1 MEKVLNEIKEKISES
16 KSVAIITNINEDPDT
31 IASCL
36 AMKRVLENM
45 GKTATI
51 YVSGIVEKRIWFI
64 GRDYQ
69 MYKPQKNYNHDLC
82 ICIDCGDVLRIGDR
96 KALLDEIQNSIN
108 IDHHRTNT
116 GFAQVNLVCP
126 EAAAAGEILFYMF
139 KELDIPIDDEIA
151 RLLFTAISS
160 DTGSFKYS
168 NVTPRTMHAAADL
181 LEFDFDN
188 ALISHLLF
196 DSNSMESSMIEAKAL
211 MEMECYADGKIKLV
225 TMKKSVCEEYGIAM
239 QDAPNLVDVPRRI
252 EGTEIALCFKEIDC
266 GIRVNLRSNG
276 EADVSK
282 VALELGGG
290 GHIKAAGVTLE
301 DKTMEEA
308 KAIVVPLCE
317 KAL

>member
-1 MEKVLNEIKEKISES
+1 MDKVLNEIKEKIDSS
-16 KSVAIITNINEDPDT
+16 QSVAIITHINEDPDT

-45 GKTATI
+45 GKRAVV
-51 YVSGIVEKRIWFI
+51 YVSGTVERRIQFI
-64 GRDYQ
+64 GKDYEI
-69 MYKPQKNYNHDLC
+69 YNPDKSYVHDLC
-82 ICIDCGDVLRIGDR
+82 ICIDCGDVLRIGER
-96 KALLDEIQNSIN
+96 KALLDKIPNSIN

-116 GFAQVNLVCP
+116 NFAQVNLVCP
-126 EAAAAGEILFYMF
+126 DAAAAGEILYYLFE
-139 KELDIPIDDEIA
+139 ELDVTIDDEIA

-168 NVTPRTMHAAADL
+168 NVTPKTMHAAADL

-188 ALISHLLF
+188 ALVSRLLF
-196 DSNSMESSMIEAKAL
+196 DSNSMTSSMIEAKAL

-239 QDAPNLVDVPRRI
+239 QDAPNLVDVPRKI
-252 EGTEIALCFKEIDC
+252 EGTEIALCFKEIDN
-266 GIRVNLRSNG
+266 GIRVNLRANG

-290 GHIKAAGVTLE
+290 GHIKAAGATLE
-301 DKTMEEA
+301 GKTMEEA
-308 KAIVVPLCE
+308 KQIVVSLCE
-317 KAL
+317 KVL